1 MASSGGFIHNADYLV
16 SISCTDTYSTLR
28 RHLIDIMKDSSFS
41 TKRYRIGTLYIKV
54 DSISGSPTGI
64 TVRLCR
70 DASGDETIVGD
81 TTASISLGVTT
92 PTEGSITVKIDSAY
106 SNTDTNLYL
115 FFKTNGAGS
124 TCTIRKIELTSE
136 E

>member
-1 MASSGGFIHNADYLV
+1 MASSGGFIHNSDYLV
-16 SISCTDTYSTLR
+16 SISCTDTYSTSR
-28 RHLIDIMKDSSFS
+28 RHLIDVMKDSSFS
-41 TKRYRIGTLYIKV
+41 IKRYRLGTLYIKV
-54 DSISGSPTGI
+54 DSILGSPTGL

-70 DASGDETIVGD
+70 DAAGNETIVGD

-92 PTEGSITVKIDSAY
+92 ATEGSVTIKIDSSY
-106 SNTDTNLYL
+106 SNTDANLYL

-124 TCTIRKIELTSE
+124 TCNIRKIELTSE